1 MVKLQ
6 ENILR
11 FPEDSKNHQKSDP
24 ELGKV
29 ITPNLLFLVGGLE
42 HFLVFHI
49 LGIIIQL
56 TNIFQRGRYTTNQVQ
71 ISNCSNPMLE
81 YRMVYS
87 PPPLQVLFKI
97 QKKILKMGHVE
108 KGNP

>member
-56 TNIFQRGRYTTNQVQ
+56 TNIFKMVKTTNQLLF
-71 ISNCSNPMLE
+71 NCLVAPSQSSKLPHPE
-81 YRMVYS
+81 E
-87 PPPLQVLFKI
+87 P
-97 QKKILKMGHVE
+97 
-108 KGNP
+108 

>member
-1 MVKLQ
+1 LQ
-6 ENILR
+6 WKAIFSRDGSSIHL
-11 FPEDSKNHQKSDP
+11 QY
-24 ELGKV
+24 
-29 ITPNLLFLVGGLE
+29 LVGGLE
-42 HFLVFHI
+42 HFLVFDI